1 MLEASLFGA
10 VCKIRSDEQWAHVIV
25 NFFMELRDNVEIMGL
40 LADQR
45 LLQLEVNLF
54 MNRMKEEQHPMYKE
68 PPVAMATFAI
78 AADGGCGD
86 AASSPPGAAQNTRSK
101 QAHKKKKWRQSKAMN
116 NAGDAGSE

>member
-1 MLEASLFGA
+1 M
-10 VCKIRSDEQWAHVIV
+10 IV
-25 NFFMELRDNVEIMGL
+25 NFFMESRDNVEIIGL

-54 MNRMKEEQHPMYKE
+54 MNRMKEEQHPMYRE

-86 AASSPPGAAQNTRSK
+86 AVSSPPRAAQNARSK
-101 QAHKKKKWRQSKAMN
+101 QAHKKKQWRQRKAMN
-116 NAGDAGSE
+116 NAGAAGSK